1 MILIDNTFLTQ
12 KLTEAIQNM
21 TQSEFSALLKTYH
34 ATSEIYLW
42 VLEDSELS
50 FFDEPIRIAYYVI
63 DHRDS
68 LGNLTIK
75 EILNDWENRQ
85 KNTERKIMQA
95 IEKMH
100 GEDMIKLFNA
110 YGREYG
116 QIYEMFYI
124 DDALDEFSYEF
135 RSFSDVFDS
144 LADDFDYNAPY
155 VYVDKGI
162 IHSAEQNEFS
172 AEHPLIKPHL
182 KEMVERISHSCGLSD
197 YPELKRIVEES

>member
-1 MILIDNTFLTQ
+1 MILIDDTFLTQ
-12 KLTEAIQNM
+12 ELTETIQNM
-21 TQSEFSALLKTYH
+21 TQSEFSALCEAYR
-34 ATSEIYLW
+34 ATFR
-42 VLEDSELS
+42 DFELS
-50 FFDEPIRIAYYVI
+50 SFDDPRIITCYVVNCK
-63 DHRDS
+63 DS
-68 LGNLTIK
+68 LGNSTIK

-85 KNTERKIMQA
+85 KNTERKIMQV
-95 IEKMH
+95 IETMH

-124 DDALDEFSYEF
+124 DDALDEF

-182 KEMVERISHSCGLSD
+182 KEIVKCVSHSCGLSD

>member
-1 MILIDNTFLTQ
+1 MQ
-12 KLTEAIQNM
+12 
-21 TQSEFSALLKTYH
+21 
-34 ATSEIYLW
+34 
-42 VLEDSELS
+42 
-50 FFDEPIRIAYYVI
+50 VI
-63 DHRDS
+63 E
-68 LGNLTIK
+68 T
-75 EILNDWENRQ
+75 
-85 KNTERKIMQA
+85 
-95 IEKMH
+95 MH
-100 GEDMIKLFNA
+100 GEDIIKLFNA

-124 DDALDEFSYEF
+124 DDALDEF

-182 KEMVERISHSCGLSD
+182 KEIVKCVSHSCGLLSD

>member
-1 MILIDNTFLTQ
+1 MILIDDTFLTQ

-21 TQSEFSALLKTYH
+21 TQSEFSTLLKTYH

-68 LGNLTIK
+68 LGNSTIK

-85 KNTERKIMQA
+85 KNTERKIMQV
-95 IEKMH
+95 IETMH
-100 GEDMIKLFNA
+100 GEDIIKLFNA

-124 DDALDEFSYEF
+124 DDALDEF
-135 RSFSDVFDS
+135 RSFSDGFDS

-182 KEMVERISHSCGLSD
+182 KEIVKCVSHSCGLLSD